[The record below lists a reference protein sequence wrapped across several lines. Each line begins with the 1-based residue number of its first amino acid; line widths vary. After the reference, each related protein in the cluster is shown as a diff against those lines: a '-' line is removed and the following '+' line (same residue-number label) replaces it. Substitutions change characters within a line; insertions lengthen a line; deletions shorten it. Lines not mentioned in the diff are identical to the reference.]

1 MAKISQTALDNKIRA
16 EFMSKLMTWL
26 DSEGED
32 VGLAASNIINMPCVD
47 SEGNEKWLKITV
59 TVPKGANKGTEPYDG
74 YGERESYDIKL
85 ADKADKKAKAEKK
98 KAEKIAKDKLR
109 RENEAKLKAKNEGV
123 KG

>member
-1 MAKISQTALDNKIRA
+1 MAKISQTQLDNALRA
-16 EFMSKLMTWL
+16 DFMGKLTAWL
-26 DSEGED
+26 IAEDED
-32 VGLAASNIINMPCVD
+32 VGFTASNVINMPCVD

-85 ADKADKKAKAEKK
+85 SDKADKKAKAEAK

-109 RENEAKLKAKNEGV
+109 RENEAKIKAKNEGV